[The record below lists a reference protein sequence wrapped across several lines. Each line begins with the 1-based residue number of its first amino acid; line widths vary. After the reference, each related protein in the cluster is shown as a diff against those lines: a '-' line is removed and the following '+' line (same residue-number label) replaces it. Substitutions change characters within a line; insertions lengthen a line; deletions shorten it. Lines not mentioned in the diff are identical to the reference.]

1 MARQYSGKRGKHGSK
16 KPVNKAKPT
25 WVSYADKEVEQLV
38 VKLAKT
44 GKTTS
49 QIGLTLRDSYGIPDV
64 KVITGKKITKIV
76 EENKLLPNIPEDVT
90 ALMKKEINLMKHLEK
105 NKHDMTAKRGL
116 QLSESR
122 IHRLS
127 KYYKRIGK
135 LPADWKYDKESI
147 KLIIG

>member
-1 MARQYSGKRGKHGSK
+1 MARRYSGKHGKHGSK

-25 WVSYADKEVEQLV
+25 WVSYADKEIEQLV
-38 VKLAKT
+38 VKLAKA

-49 QIGLTLRDSYGIPDV
+49 QIGLMLRDSYGIPDV

-90 ALMKKEINLMKHLEK
+90 ALMKKEISLMKHLEK

-116 QLSESR
+116 QLTESK

-127 KYYKRIGK
+127 KYYKRINK
-135 LPADWKYDKESI
+135 LPKDWKYDKESI

>member
-1 MARQYSGKRGKHGSK
+1 MARRYSGKHGKHGSK

-25 WVSYADKEVEQLV
+25 WVSYADKEIEQLV
-38 VKLAKT
+38 VKLAKA

-49 QIGLTLRDSYGIPDV
+49 QIGLMLRDSYGIHDV

-90 ALMKKEINLMKHLEK
+90 ALMKKEISLMKHLEK

-116 QLSESR
+116 QLTESK

-127 KYYKRIGK
+127 KYYKRINK
-135 LPADWKYDKESI
+135 LPKDWKYDKESI

>member
-1 MARQYSGKRGKHGSK
+1 MARRYSGKHGKHGSK

-25 WVSYADKEVEQLV
+25 WVSYADKEIEQLV
-38 VKLAKT
+38 VKLAKA

-90 ALMKKEINLMKHLEK
+90 ALMKKEISLMKHLEK

-116 QLSESR
+116 QLTESK

-127 KYYKRIGK
+127 KYYKRINK
-135 LPADWKYDKESI
+135 LPKDWKYDKESI

>member
-1 MARQYSGKRGKHGSK
+1 MARRYSGKHGKHGSK

-25 WVSYADKEVEQLV
+25 WVSYADKEIEQLV
-38 VKLAKT
+38 VKLAKA

-49 QIGLTLRDSYGIPDV
+49 QIGLMLRDSYGIPDV

-90 ALMKKEINLMKHLEK
+90 ALMKKEISLMKHLEK

-116 QLSESR
+116 QLTESK

-127 KYYKRIGK
+127 KYYKRINK
-135 LPADWKYDKESI
+135 LPKGWKYDKESI